1 MAKSPFDDLIATTAR
16 SLKTL
21 GDELREKA
29 NAAGKDAQE
38 AWQKAKPQLEEV
50 EARMRDGVETLKQK
64 AQDDGWREQVEVAAV
79 EAKERWKEVE
89 PRMKPII
96 DGIGAAG
103 AAFGKAV
110 DEAIAG
116 RKAAGAGA
124 DAADE
129 GAAADDAADFGDDDT
144 DPNAELPADVE
155 AAGDGEAAERVKARA
170 AANQERIRDE
180 LNKAGKSLE
189 GAAVAAL
196 DEMQGAI
203 GRLRDKLGNK

>member
-21 GDELREKA
+21 GDELKEKA

-50 EARMRDGVETLKQK
+50 EARVRDGVETLKQK
-64 AQDDGWREQVEVAAV
+64 AQDEGWREQVEVAAV

-116 RKAAGAGA
+116 RKAAAAGA
-124 DAADE
+124 ADA
-129 GAAADDAADFGDDDT
+129 GADDAADFGDEDT
-144 DPNAELPADVE
+144 NPDAELPADVE
-155 AAGDGEAAERVKARA
+155 SASDADGAEAAERVKERA

-203 GRLRDKLGNK
+203 GRLRDKLGKK